1 MIDIHS
7 HILYGLDDGSRS
19 LEESVAMVR
28 MAAENGTSDIVASPH
43 ANLEFRFQ
51 PELVQKRIAE
61 VQEAAGAATR
71 IHYGCDFHLSYDNIQ
86 DAIAHPGR
94 YSINHRNY
102 ILVEFSDLT
111 IFHTTTS
118 IFEQL
123 LQAGLSP
130 IITHPERNLLLQQ
143 RRKELEGWVEMGCFI
158 QVTGQSFLGRFGN
171 RARDFSCLLMNHGM
185 VHFIASDAH
194 DLQHR
199 PTTLEP
205 VRKHLVAE
213 YGEAAARRLLVEN
226 PKAVLEGSPLDRT
239 AISELTP
246 ARKWYR
252 FWA

>member
-7 HILYGLDDGSRS
+7 HILYGLDDGSRN

-28 MAAENGTSDIVASPH
+28 MAAEGGTSDIVATPH

-51 PELVQKRIAE
+51 PELVQARIAE
-61 VQEAAGAATR
+61 VQQAAGDAPR

-94 YSINHRNY
+94 YSINHLNY
-102 ILVEFSDLT
+102 ILVEFSDLA

-123 LQAGLSP
+123 LHAGLSP
-130 IITHPERNLLLQQ
+130 IITHPERNLLLQK
-143 RRKELEGWVEMGCFI
+143 RLKELEGWVEMGCFI
-158 QVTGQSFLGRFGN
+158 QLTGQSFLGRFGN
-171 RARDFSCLLMNHGM
+171 RARDFSYLLMKHGL

-194 DLQHR
+194 DLKHR
-199 PTTLEP
+199 PTALEP
-205 VRKHLVAE
+205 VRKHLVSE
-213 YGEAAARRLLVEN
+213 FGEAEANRLLVDN
-226 PKAVLEGSPLDRT
+226 PKAVLEGRLLERVSMPQ
-239 AISELTP
+239 SVP
-246 ARKWYR
+246 ARKWFR